1 MVTVSI
7 LEWRKFACA
16 TPTPTNLTWSQTRP
30 TSYGQTHGDSTNLVS
45 ILETHGTTVSN
56 ITTLSNYVPHTS
68 PHIITFLEQAFIFFL
83 IGVTNYQLLNI
94 TNVFAHR
101 AHGLV
106 CTGDEAV
113 SSFRVVD
120 VFVLP
125 AGRSSIVGLGG
136 MLLHRDPWMSSFDI
150 DVGMYTSAICI
161 RSSGTASTI

>member
-1 MVTVSI
+1 MVPLFQI
-7 LEWRKFACA
+7 LLLYRTTF
-16 TPTPTNLTWSQTRP
+16 PTRLHPLLHFWNKHSF
-30 TSYGQTHGDSTNLVS
+30 Y
-45 ILETHGTTVSN
+45 
-56 ITTLSNYVPHTS
+56 
-68 PHIITFLEQAFIFFL
+68 FL

-136 MLLHRDPWMSSFDI
+136 MLLHRDPWMSNFDI